1 MCAVFEF
8 LRADGEQEV
17 VSEEEVVGCRKVAP
31 GGLFVVRRNAKA
43 RNEARARALHLT
55 SPIVAA
61 PATLNGG
68 HHPTP
73 Y

>member
-17 VSEEEVVGCRKVAP
+17 VSEEEVVGRRKVAP

-43 RNEARARALHLT
+43 RNE
-55 SPIVAA
+55 SM
-61 PATLNGG
+61 
-68 HHPTP
+68 
-73 Y
+73 